1 MQQMVKFLIAALLLF
16 KASAGFAQ
24 GSFQDLNFESADVP
38 ASSGYE
44 PYGTFVPIA
53 SALPGWT
60 AFVGNQQVSQ
70 VAYNSPTAGTATIS
84 LIGPNWNTDDV
95 DQYGVGIIDGNYTL
109 DLQGGANPNNIALI
123 EPVSIE
129 QFGAVPSTAESL
141 QFKALT
147 SLPSLSVSFAG
158 SALNLV
164 ALSSGVGPNG
174 IPYNLYGANI
184 SAYAGQA
191 GELEFTSGNETYPT
205 ICLLDDITFSPNAVT
220 PEPSTLALG
229 IVGASVIWLR
239 LRQETSRSTHTFDKS

>member
-16 KASAGFAQ
+16 KTSAGFSQ
-24 GSFQDLNFESADVP
+24 GSFQDLDFESATVP

-70 VAYNSPTAGTATIS
+70 VGYNSPTSGTATIS
-84 LIGPNWNTDDV
+84 LIGPNWDTADV
-95 DQYGVGIIDGNYTL
+95 DQYGAGIIDGNYTV
-109 DLQGGANPNNIALI
+109 DLEGGANPSNIALT
-123 EPVSIE
+123 ESVSIE
-129 QFGAVPSTAESL
+129 QYGAVPSTAESL

-147 SLPSLSVSFAG
+147 YLPSLSVSFAG

-164 ALSSGVGPNG
+164 ALSSGVGEGG
-174 IPYNLYGANI
+174 IPYTLYGANI

-191 GELEFTSGNETYPT
+191 GELEFTSGNGTDYT
-205 ICLLDDITFSPNAVT
+205 KCLLDDITFSSNSVT

-229 IVGASVIWLR
+229 IIGASVIWLR
-239 LRQETSRSTHTFDKS
+239 LRQNTSMSTQRRLG